1 MSTIGS
7 KFTSRNRCSLV
18 VEIPFDR
25 VLTPLTLSIALE
37 EGKLIVVG
45 CQSQLVP
52 LGHTSS
58 PAVLRDPVPEPQ
70 PSFGRI

>member
-1 MSTIGS
+1 MSTIES
-7 KFTSRNRCSLV
+7 LSTSRNGCSCAGKF
-18 VEIPFDR
+18 PFDR

-37 EGKLIVVG
+37 EGKLRVVG
-45 CQSQLVP
+45 YRSQLIP
-52 LGHTSS
+52 LGHTGS